1 MIELGGNI
9 KLVGF
14 KDLEPAKLIVVKK
27 MIGTYAKKI
36 SEQEKDFQELSLHL
50 KTIHE
55 NPEKEKNSK
64 YELQAKVII
73 KGKPYNSEI
82 TDYNLFFAIDR
93 VLSKLETSHKPNKNL

>member
-14 KDLEPAKLIVVKK
+14 KDLEPLKLIVVKK

-36 SEQEKDFQELSLHL
+36 SDHVAEFQELSLHL
-50 KTIHE
+50 KPIHE
-55 NPEKEKNSK
+55 NPDKENNIK

-73 KGKPYNSEI
+73 EGKPYNSEI
-82 TDYNLFFAIDR
+82 TDFNLFFAIDK
-93 VLSKLETSHKPNKNL
+93 VLTKLTEVVEK

>member
-14 KDLEPAKLIVVKK
+14 KDLDPSQLIVVKK

-36 SEQEKDFQELSLHL
+36 SQSTEFQELSLHL
-50 KTIHE
+50 KAIHK
-55 NPEKEKNSK
+55 NPEKESNVK

-73 KGKPYNSEI
+73 DGKPYNSEI
-82 TDYNLFFAIDR
+82 TDFNLFYAMDR
-93 VLSKLETSHKPNKNL
+93 VLTKLIDSLKEQ